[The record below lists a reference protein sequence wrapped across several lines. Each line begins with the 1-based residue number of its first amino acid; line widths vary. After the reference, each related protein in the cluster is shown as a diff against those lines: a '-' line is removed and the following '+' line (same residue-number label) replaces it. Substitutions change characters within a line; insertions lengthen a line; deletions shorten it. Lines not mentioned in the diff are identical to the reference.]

1 LPVPVKFENAS
12 ISDHAVLVTAG
23 AGGIGRTIAERF
35 LSHGCAVHVCDIDQA
50 AIDRFLADNPGASAS
65 RTDVSD
71 VDQVAALFDDL
82 SRRYGRLDVLIN
94 NAGIAGPTA
103 NFEDI
108 TPEDWDRTIAVNLS
122 GQFYV
127 TRFAVPMMKQAGS
140 GTIVNISSSAALFG
154 CPMRAPYTASKWA
167 IIGLT
172 KTLAMELGPWG
183 IRVNA
188 ICPGSV
194 EGERIAR
201 VIERDA
207 KKRGITAQEIRNA
220 YYRQTSLRRFV
231 TADEVANMAVFL
243 ASELSSSISGQA
255 MSVDGHTE
263 SLSNVMG

>member
-1 LPVPVKFENAS
+1 MPVKFENAS
-12 ISDHAVLVTAG
+12 ISNHVVLVTAG
-23 AGGIGRTIAERF
+23 ASGIGCTIAERF
-35 LSHGCAVHVCDIDQA
+35 LSHGCSVHVCDIDQA
-50 AIDRFLADNPGASAS
+50 AIDRFLEDNPEAGASRA
-65 RTDVSD
+65 DVAE
-71 VDQVAALFDDL
+71 VDQVNALFEDIT
-82 SRRYGRLDVLIN
+82 RRFGRLDILIN
-94 NAGIAGPTA
+94 NAGVAGPTA

-108 TPEDWDRTIAVNLS
+108 STDEWDRTIAVNLS

-127 TRFAVPMMKQAGS
+127 SRLAVPLMKKAGS
-140 GTIVNISSSAALFG
+140 GTIVNVSSSAALFG

-167 IIGLT
+167 LIGLT

-194 EGERIAR
+194 DGVRIER

-207 KKRGITAQEIRNA
+207 KKRGKSTEEIRRA
-220 YYRQTSLRRFV
+220 YHRQTSLRRFV

-243 ASELSSSISGQA
+243 SSDLSSSISGQA

-263 SLSNVMG
+263 SLSTVMD